1 MHSYSSVIAFQ
12 DWLTRRLKNTI
23 DIYEHSQNR
32 DVLAYII
39 NNEYN
44 AFNRWHHFTE
54 LYAMKCNKWFED
66 MSIIEA
72 MKLKFINF

>member
-54 LYAMKCNKWFED
+54 LYEMKCNKWFED